1 MGKNNSGPR
10 IAPDRVSSAPTTFP
24 GPMGTIFIFEFATI
38 DPIDKKCEHFE
49 VSGEKSFVRGRVE
62 SSLVAHATRQTRGCA
77 PLGSKTTTFANTQK
91 YF

>member
-24 GPMGTIFIFEFATI
+24 GPMGMIFIFEFATI

-49 VSGEKSFVRGRVE
+49 VSGEKSFARGSRVE
-62 SSLVAHATRQTRGCA
+62 CSLVAHAARQTRGCA
-77 PLGSKTTTFANTQK
+77 PLGTSWQ
-91 YF
+91 